1 METRAGSSRQCQLA
15 ELGIDL
21 DGWVLRKG
29 YNLKLSKKQK
39 KKKKTHAKASEVLE
53 VDLSLRHHSWT
64 S

>member
-29 YNLKLSKKQK
+29 YNLKLC
-39 KKKKTHAKASEVLE
+39 
-53 VDLSLRHHSWT
+53 
-64 S
+64 